1 MSMDYDSAK
10 EIAEYI
16 ITANKVNNY
25 YLDILVDDRGDI
37 DNIQFLI
44 NKLLPGKL
52 VAKHKI
58 KGVSETGDFTMLLNG
73 MYKKVDKNDIYL
85 ISVSVKD
92 GRLDILETRL
102 KTFAYRNHKSVILLR
117 AEEETQ

>member
-1 MSMDYDSAK
+1 MDYDSAK

-25 YLDILVDDRGDI
+25 YLEILVDDRGDI

-44 NKLLPGKL
+44 NKLLPSKS

-73 MYKKVDKNDIYL
+73 MYKKVSKNDIYL
-85 ISVSVKD
+85 ISVSVED
-92 GRLDILETRL
+92 ERLDILETRL